1 MERISKEALGPED
14 FTYID
19 DYEQYLER
27 VRRYDRDKFNEGLK
41 EGREEGRIE
50 GRIEGEKRKASKSA
64 LKLFQKQTP
73 LDDIMEITELSI
85 EEILHLQQLFEE
97 HGDRAVDFIG

>member
-27 VRRYDRDKFNEGLK
+27 VRRYDRGKFNEGLK
-41 EGREEGRIE
+41 EGREE

-97 HGDRAVDFIG
+97 HGDRAVDFIGS